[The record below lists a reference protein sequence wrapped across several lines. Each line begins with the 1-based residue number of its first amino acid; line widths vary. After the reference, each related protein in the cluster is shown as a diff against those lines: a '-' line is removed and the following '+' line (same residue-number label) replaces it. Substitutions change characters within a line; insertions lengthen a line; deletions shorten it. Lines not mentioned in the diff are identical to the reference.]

1 MAQKDRDKEFWL
13 IPKRANLHQ
22 TVVLLKGIIDLEYDG
37 KTWNGSKQDR
47 LGSYLAKK
55 GATESGK
62 TITPQSIRT
71 LVASIPQ
78 YFGFLFIN
86 QDTTP
91 NTLHITESGKRLV
104 EENIVFLEE
113 YNYSSLKAAVKDKGD
128 LNYSNIYLKQFEK
141 LQISNPV
148 ILKDCENIFLFPLSF
163 VLKVI
168 RETEYLT
175 LQEIAYFIFRC
186 KNQDEIDLVILEI
199 LNFRELPYNNRI
211 KLIDAYKNTHL
222 GNISLVKAPSSKYFE
237 KLCRYTALFKLVSK
251 VIPNP
256 GNSKNEKSAALI
268 INQSKI
274 SEIDTIILIDKKPY
288 DFKNNLK
295 LWIQYIGN
303 LKINNTPIDINVIN
317 KSSSSLLIIV
327 NENGNLITGDLLE
340 PDKFITFPYLETL
353 NYSIKTYNIESSNLL
368 DTITFEYSGKNFLEI
383 DYKGL
388 PIHKKEE
395 FADIKNNIIEHL
407 LSKNFTSEY
416 TQYLKLIGSILN
428 KDFTNNKS
436 LRGSVLE
443 FLTFKFFKKL
453 EFNNI
458 VDEVIWNG
466 KIGEYGIPS
475 QAPGGPAGSPD
486 MFVFIDDI
494 IVVLEL
500 TTIKPKAMQWSAEGA
515 SVPDHIKIVEKNFP
529 LKRIYAFYLAPIIHT
544 RVSSG
549 MLSNMGSSKALLIS
563 REIEIFLNEIEN
575 IGDKQALIN
584 YLENQQ

>member
-22 TVVLLKGIIDLEYDG
+22 TVVLLKGIIELDYDG
-37 KTWNGSKQDR
+37 KAWNGTKQDR

-55 GATESGK
+55 GATERGK

-91 NTLHITESGKRLV
+91 NTLHLTESGKKLV

-113 YNYSSLKAAVKDKGD
+113 YNYSSLKEAVKDNGD
-128 LNYSNIYLKQFEK
+128 LNYSNIYLRQFEK
-141 LQISNPV
+141 LQITNPV

-163 VLKVI
+163 VLKVLNK
-168 RETEYLT
+168 TEYLT

-186 KNQDEIDLVILEI
+186 KNQDQIDLVVLEI
-199 LNFRELPYNNRI
+199 LNFREIPYNNRV
-211 KLIDAYKNTHL
+211 KLIDAYKDTHL

-237 KLCRYTALFKLVSK
+237 KLCRYTDLFKLVSK

-256 GNSKNEKSAALI
+256 GNGKNDKSDSLI
-268 INQSKI
+268 INQTKI
-274 SEIDTIILIDKKPY
+274 REIDDIISIDKKPY
-288 DFKNNLK
+288 DFKNNLR
-295 LWIQYIGN
+295 LWVQYIGN
-303 LKINNTPIDINVIN
+303 LNINNTPIDIKIIN

-327 NENGNLITGDLLE
+327 NENGNLIAGDLIE
-340 PDKFITFPYLETL
+340 PNKFITFPYLETL
-353 NYSIKTYNIESSNLL
+353 NYSIKIYDIESSNLL
-368 DTITFEYSGKNFLEI
+368 DNITFKYSGSNIVEI
-383 DYKGL
+383 NYKGL
-388 PIHKKEE
+388 PIYKKEE

-407 LSKNFTSEY
+407 SSKNFTPEY

-428 KDFTNNKS
+428 KDFTNSKS

-443 FLTFKFFKKL
+443 FSTFKLFKAL
-453 EFNNI
+453 ENKRI

-475 QAPGGPAGSPD
+475 QAPGGPTGSPD
-486 MFVFIDDI
+486 MFIFIDDI

-544 RVSSG
+544 RVTSG
-549 MLSNMGSSKALLIS
+549 MLSNMEGSKSLLIS
-563 REIEIFLNEIEN
+563 SEIEVFLNEIE
-575 IGDKQALIN
+575 IIKDKQTFIN
-584 YLENQQ
+584 YLENKK

>member
-37 KTWNGSKQDR
+37 KTWNGAKQDR

-91 NTLHITESGKRLV
+91 NTLHITESGKKLV

-113 YNYSSLKAAVKDKGD
+113 YNYPSLKAAVKDKGD

-141 LQISNPV
+141 LQITNPV

-168 RETEYLT
+168 RKTEYLT

-237 KLCRYTALFKLVSK
+237 KLCRYTDLFKLVSK

-256 GNSKNEKSAALI
+256 GNSKNEKSASLI

-274 SEIDTIILIDKKPY
+274 SEIDTIISIDKKPY

-295 LWIQYIGN
+295 LWVQYIGN
-303 LKINNTPIDINVIN
+303 LNISNTPIDIEIIN

-340 PDKFITFPYLETL
+340 PNNLITFPYLETL
-353 NYSIKTYNIESSNLL
+353 DYTIKTYDIESSNLL
-368 DTITFEYSGKNFLEI
+368 DTITFEYSGKSIIEI

-388 PIHKKEE
+388 PTHKKEE
-395 FADIKNNIIEHL
+395 FADIKSNITEHL
-407 LSKNFTSEY
+407 LSKNFTLEY
-416 TQYLKLIGSILN
+416 IQYLKLIGSILN

-443 FLTFKFFKKL
+443 FLTFKLFKTL
-453 EFNNI
+453 ENKNI

-466 KIGEYGIPS
+466 KIGEYGKPS
-475 QAPGGPAGSPD
+475 QAPGGPTGSPD

-515 SVPDHIKIVEKNFP
+515 SVPDHIKIVERNFP
-529 LKRIYAFYLAPIIHT
+529 LKKVYAFYLAPILHT
-544 RVSSG
+544 RVTNG
-549 MLSNMGSSKALLIS
+549 MLSNMEGSKASLICK
-563 REIEIFLNEIEN
+563 ELDVFLNEIEN
-575 IGDKQALIN
+575 LNTKEEFLN
-584 YLENQQ
+584 YVISHK

>member
-1 MAQKDRDKEFWL
+1 MAQKDRDTEFWL

-22 TVVLLKGIIDLEYDG
+22 TVVLLKWIIELGYDG
-37 KTWNGSKQDR
+37 KTWNGAKQDR
-47 LGSYLAKK
+47 LGSFLAKS
-55 GATESGK
+55 GATDSGK

-91 NTLHITESGKRLV
+91 NTLHITESGKKLV
-104 EENIVFLEE
+104 EENIAFLEE
-113 YNYSSLKAAVKDKGD
+113 YKYTSLKAAVQDKGD
-128 LNYSNIYLKQFEK
+128 LNYSNVYLRQFEK
-141 LQISNPV
+141 LQITNPV

-168 RETEYLT
+168 RKTEYLT

-186 KNQDEIDLVILEI
+186 KNQDQIDLVVLEI
-199 LNFRELPYNNRI
+199 LNFREISYSNRT
-211 KLIDAYKNTHL
+211 KLIDLYKETHL

-237 KLCRYTALFKLVSK
+237 KLCRYTDLFKLVSF

-256 GNSKNEKSAALI
+256 GNNKNEKSASLI
-268 INQSKI
+268 INTNKN
-274 SEIDTIILIDKKPY
+274 SEIDAIISIDKKPY

-303 LKINNTPIDINVIN
+303 LNINNTPIDIDVIN
-317 KSSSSLLIIV
+317 KSNSSLLIIV
-327 NENGNLITGDLLE
+327 NENGHLITGDLLE
-340 PDKFITFPYLETL
+340 PNKFITFPYLETL
-353 NYSIKTYNIESSNLL
+353 NYSIKIYDIESSNLL
-368 DTITFEYSGKNFLEI
+368 DNITFEYSGKSILEI

-407 LSKNFTSEY
+407 SSKNFTPEY

-443 FLTFKFFKKL
+443 FLTFKLFKTL
-453 EFNNI
+453 ENKNI

-466 KIGEYGIPS
+466 KIGDYGKPS
-475 QAPGGPAGSPD
+475 QAPGGPTGSPD

-515 SVPDHIKIVEKNFP
+515 SVPDHIKIVERNFP
-529 LKRIYAFYLAPIIHT
+529 LKKVYAFYLAPILHSRIT
-544 RVSSG
+544 SG
-549 MLSNMGSSKALLIS
+549 MHSNMNDSNAILIS
-563 REIEIFLNEIEN
+563 KVIETFLNDLEILK
-575 IGDKQALIN
+575 DKKGFID
-584 YLENQQ
+584 YLENQ